1 MIILLSMHETD
12 QHQDLL
18 ELLVLD
24 LVRQELDVLSEK
36 KENLQHC
43 LLKANSKVTFYMI
56 TSL

>member
-12 QHQDLL
+12 QHQDLFI

-36 KENLQHC
+36 KENL
-43 LLKANSKVTFYMI
+43 
-56 TSL
+56 

>member
-24 LVRQELDVLSEK
+24 SVRQELDVLS
-36 KENLQHC
+36 
-43 LLKANSKVTFYMI
+43 
-56 TSL
+56 

>member
-24 LVRQELDVLSEK
+24 SVRQELDVLSEK
-36 KENLQHC
+36 KENL
-43 LLKANSKVTFYMI
+43 
-56 TSL
+56 

>member
-24 LVRQELDVLSEK
+24 SVRQELDVLSEK
-36 KENLQHC
+36 MENL
-43 LLKANSKVTFYMI
+43 
-56 TSL
+56 